1 MLRSLARLVRAAPP
15 LPAETVLR
23 RTPTVARLARPF
35 GSLPG
40 LRPIAINDLGAD
52 CPYSAEEQA
61 VRCKLASLY
70 RLVDARGWSMGIYN
84 HITAR
89 ITASDEHFLVNPFG
103 LLYDEVTASNLV
115 RLDLAGTVLDPGSSA
130 AGVNLAGY
138 VSTMQCGLLPI
149 TQEALVVHGFAGVSY
164 HDYQGILI
172 NSAEKKDIQ
181 ENLGPKNKVLTPSQ
195 LVFPSVQV
203 LIPSVQV
210 LVPPVQVLIPS
221 QWLIPSV
228 QVLTPSQWLI
238 PFRPSVQALIP
249 SQWLIPSVQVLTP
262 SQWLIPFRPS
272 VQVLVLRNHGVV
284 VCGETVEE
292 AYLLLD
298 FFMIACQSQVAM
310 MAAGVDGLA
319 QISSVAFENML
330 KVGAPPA
337 ER

>member
-115 RLDLAGTVLDPGSSA
+115 RVDLAGAVLDPGSSA

-138 VSTMQCGLLPI
+138 VLHSAIHETRPDVMCALHVHLPDAIAVSTMQCGLLPI

-181 ENLGPKNKVLTPSQ
+181 ENLGPKNK
-195 LVFPSVQV
+195 
-203 LIPSVQV
+203 
-210 LVPPVQVLIPS
+210 
-221 QWLIPSV
+221 
-228 QVLTPSQWLI
+228 
-238 PFRPSVQALIP
+238 
-249 SQWLIPSVQVLTP
+249 
-262 SQWLIPFRPS
+262 
-272 VQVLVLRNHGVV
+272 VLVLRNHGVV

-330 KVGAPPA
+330 KMKEEAKGVDTKTISEGKALQFGQQDFEACMRKLDRAGLSTGYPYRRP
-337 ER
+337 ELLDRQ